1 MHEGSL
7 EWMDDCQIVVKAA
20 TGRQISSGG
29 RFNSS
34 GNRRD
39 SGGSPGQEQ
48 PEARPRRP
56 LQVQKQPEA
65 RSRRQLEFQDH
76 QGSLQLLA
84 ASPRRALQQQQ
95 PAAREQLRVPPRRYE
110 ELGARPRSRPQELP
124 AQAAVGQE
132 QLLVGARSRRQ
143 PLFVVHE
150 QLDVPVREQ
159 MEQTGALVAMPQLV
173 RAPSP
178 PRQLNR
184 KFGCGGAMVKTG
196 KSKNALAFSE
206 ILRYAELNE
215 SVLFV

>member
-95 PAAREQLRVPPRRYE
+95 PAAREQL
-110 ELGARPRSRPQELP
+110 
-124 AQAAVGQE
+124 
-132 QLLVGARSRRQ
+132 LVGARSRRQ

-159 MEQTGALVAMPQLV
+159 MEQTGSLVAMPQLV

-184 KFGCGGAMVKTG
+184 KFGCGAMVKTG
-196 KSKNALAFSE
+196 DFTLCGAK
-206 ILRYAELNE
+206 
-215 SVLFV
+215 

>member
-1 MHEGSL
+1 
-7 EWMDDCQIVVKAA
+7 MDDCQIVVKAA

-39 SGGSPGQEQ
+39 SGGSPGQ
-48 PEARPRRP
+48 
-56 LQVQKQPEA
+56 KQPEA
-65 RSRRQLEFQDH
+65 RSRRHLEFQDH

-143 PLFVVHE
+143 PLFAVHE

-159 MEQTGALVAMPQLV
+159 MEQTVALVAMPQLV

-196 KSKNALAFSE
+196 KK
-206 ILRYAELNE
+206 
-215 SVLFV
+215 